1 MVIKETLRL
10 FPPLPFL
17 GRKLDEDMKIGE
29 YICPAG
35 NFKTKHMI
43 FTVYVNY
50 KFQGA
55 ALVAFL
61 RTSPL
66 YSIDSEK
73 FNPDIPMHTFHSAL
87 GLEIA

>member
-1 MVIKETLRL
+1 
-10 FPPLPFL
+10 
-17 GRKLDEDMKIGE
+17 
-29 YICPAG
+29 
-35 NFKTKHMI
+35 MI